1 MADTQWLTQAQY
13 DLLAYELKERIE
25 VKRVEI
31 ARLIDAA
38 RQEGDLRENGGY
50 HAAREEQGQM
60 EGRIRQLE
68 HLLRSAQVGEAQ
80 GDPEE
85 VSPGR
90 IVTVAFFGDDD
101 DTETFLLGS
110 REILG
115 TDSSVDQAVSPQ
127 SPLGAAVLGHRV
139 GDEVSYAAPNGRT
152 ISVTITKVAS

>member
-1 MADTQWLTQAQY
+1 
-13 DLLAYELKERIE
+13 
-25 VKRVEI
+25 
-31 ARLIDAA
+31 
-38 RQEGDLRENGGY
+38 
-50 HAAREEQGQM
+50 M

-68 HLLRSAQVGEAQ
+68 HLLRRAQVGEAQ
-80 GDPEE
+80 GDPDE

-152 ISVTITKVAS
+152 ISVTIRKVTS

>member
-1 MADTQWLTQAQY
+1 
-13 DLLAYELKERIE
+13 
-25 VKRVEI
+25 
-31 ARLIDAA
+31 
-38 RQEGDLRENGGY
+38 
-50 HAAREEQGQM
+50 M

-127 SPLGAAVLGHRV
+127 SPLGAAVHGRRGQLRGPQRSYHLGDHHE
-139 GDEVSYAAPNGRT
+139 GCL
-152 ISVTITKVAS
+152 VT